1 MPRKCSHC
9 EKKSHDIR
17 RCYDYI
23 EGEPSA
29 AEKREKEAEE
39 AKERERKE
47 EEIKELKKD
56 LHEKVEIIKKLE
68 NLNEAIENI
77 IYIDFFEARQECD
90 HVLDTKTTNKFSSV
104 LSDGYE
110 NTKEKYKY
118 IDQKNEIYDK
128 ITNQFLQE
136 KFKHSNGRVNISD
149 MITVMTTKY
158 ISELFP
164 GNVKICR
171 DFVAILQSFR
181 ADDGYIKE

>member
-9 EKKSHDIR
+9 EKEFHDIR
-17 RCYDYI
+17 SCHDYI
-23 EGEPSA
+23 YCEPSA
-29 AEKREKEAEE
+29 AEIRKKKAEE
-39 AKERERKE
+39 AKERERIE
-47 EEIKELKKD
+47 EENKELKKD
-56 LHEKVEIIKKLE
+56 LHEKDEIIKKLE
-68 NLNEAIENI
+68 NPELITKKTKE
-77 IYIDFFEARQECD
+77 DTPEARQESD
-90 HVLDTKTTNKFSSV
+90 HVLDTKTTNKFSPV